1 MIPRTAYYSSA
12 IATVLFIILGF
23 SLASAQTTVA
33 APFRVYMAFEDG
45 PTDAYTPQILDTL
58 AAHGARATFLIAGAE
73 VEGHEGLIQRELA
86 EGHAIVNHLW
96 EEPGVYAGAPNA
108 AVIESYLRTE
118 TAIRDALSPTPD
130 LLARYDAQTKMFWQP
145 GGGARPLP
153 QIEGVQAITYNWH
166 VNSDDCGWAM
176 PPDIDLDTVEFDNAV
191 IENVLGTPVSVGKF
205 HNPYNAYDYGDGVII
220 IFHDLNRVTGRV
232 LPTILSE
239 LRAAG
244 ATFEAL
250 PRPWD
255 QPGTMPV
262 HLGAPPANAEGHAGF
277 TIPGKANANSN
288 LRAQPAL
295 DSAILGTIPVEMM
308 LTATGRAAGWIEV
321 EWEGGSAWISADL
334 IELKGPIPNLPKLG

>member
-1 MIPRTAYYSSA
+1 MILRITRTIAAITSA
-12 IATVLFIILGF
+12 LLIIAGF
-23 SLASAQTTVA
+23 SLASAQTA
-33 APFRVYMAFEDG
+33 APFRVYLAFEDG
-45 PTDAYTPQILDTL
+45 PTDAYTPEILDIL
-58 AAHGARATFLIAGAE
+58 AAHGARATFLIAGAAI
-73 VEGHEGLIQRELA
+73 EGHENLIQRELA

-96 EEPGVYAGAPNA
+96 EEPGVYAGAPDA

-118 TAIRDALSPTPD
+118 AALRDALAPTPD
-130 LLARYDAQTKMFWQP
+130 LLARYDTQTKMFWQP
-145 GGGARPLP
+145 GGGAKPLP

-176 PPDIDLDTVEFDNAV
+176 PPDIDLDTAEFDRAV
-191 IENVLGTPVSVGKF
+191 IENVLGTPVSVGDF

-232 LPTILSE
+232 LPKILSE

-262 HLGAPPANAEGHAGF
+262 HLGAPPADVEGYAGF
-277 TIPGKANANSN
+277 TISGAAYANSN
-288 LRAQPAL
+288 LREQPAL
-295 DSAILGTIPVEMM
+295 GSPILATLPAETV
-308 LTATGRAAGWIEV
+308 LTATGRSTGWIQV
-321 EWEGGSAWISADL
+321 AWEGGSAWISDDL
-334 IELKGPIPNLPKLG
+334 IEIRGPIPNLPKSR